1 MKLLTSLLMLV
12 PIIVAACATNNNVDP
27 HNIITDNNW
36 SVENQNLRVNES
48 NLPYLAWWQ
57 GFNDPL
63 LNQLIESALNN
74 NTPLNISRSHIE
86 AAEGELKKI
95 QFQWIPDINVLLGY
109 SNNPATGFPGLLALL
124 VPEYT
129 INIFGQ
135 IKEQQRAEYELA
147 AVKAEDDAVK
157 LTIISQV
164 CGAYFTYL
172 AELEHQELLQ
182 IQYDDMIHLSAIA
195 AKVYANGLG
204 ADMPVEELAS
214 QANLIQGEL
223 EAVKQNLV
231 VSRNALHY
239 LLNQNPGSLTPD
251 VSFNQLN
258 NPRLIFGALPLNVLE
273 NRPDLQLAKNQLSAA
288 GAGIGVAQSQLL
300 PTLRLDFIGG
310 PVAGDNSYHFPNPVT
325 TNVVDFNDQ
334 LLKIPVFKMSA
345 FGEIAKAK
353 GLDKAAYFQYVD
365 ILQKALRDTTNALSA
380 NSKLS
385 NRLQQTI
392 LAKQHLTKF
401 YNLNMRL
408 YQQGIQS
415 YNDSLKSKIAVDKIN
430 ITVNQDKLQQLLS
443 VVKLYQELAGGYK
456 AGESMPN
463 SD

>member
-1 MKLLTSLLMLV
+1 MKSLTSWIMLM
-12 PIIVAACATNNNVDP
+12 PIIIGACAANNSVNT
-27 HNIITDNNW
+27 HNIAIDNRW
-36 SVENQNLRVNES
+36 SVENPNLQINES

-63 LNQLIESALNN
+63 LNRLIESALNN
-74 NTPLNISRSHIE
+74 NTTLNISRSHIE

-129 INIFGQ
+129 INIFRQ
-135 IKEQQRAEYELA
+135 IKEQQRAKYQLA
-147 AVKAEDDAVK
+147 ATKAEDDALK

-172 AELEHQELLQ
+172 AELEHQKLLQ
-182 IQYDDMIHLSAIA
+182 TEYDDIVYLSTIA
-195 AKVYANGLG
+195 TKVYANGLG
-204 ADMPVEELAS
+204 ADMPVEELDS

-223 EAVKQNLV
+223 EIVKQNLV

-239 LLNQNPGSLTPD
+239 LLNQNPGSLVPD
-251 VSFNQLN
+251 LSFNQLN
-258 NPRLIFGALPLNVLE
+258 NPRLLFGALPLNVLE
-273 NRPDLQLAKNQLSAA
+273 NRPDLQIARNQLSAA
-288 GAGIGVAQSQLL
+288 GAGIGLAQSQLL

-310 PVAGDNSYHFPNPVT
+310 PVAGDNSYHFPNPIT

-334 LLKIPVFKMSA
+334 LLKIPAFKMSA

-353 GLDKAAYFQYVD
+353 GLDKAAYYQYIDV
-365 ILQKALRDTTNALSA
+365 LQKALRDATNALSA
-380 NSKLS
+380 NSKL
-385 NRLQQTI
+385 NNKLQQTI
-392 LAKQHLTKF
+392 LARQHLAKF
-401 YNLNMRL
+401 YDLNRRL

-415 YNDSLKSKIAVDKIN
+415 YNDSLRSKIAVDKIN
-430 ITVNQDKLQQLLS
+430 IAVNQDKLQQMLS
-443 VVKLYQELAGGYK
+443 IVKLYQELAGGYK
-456 AGESMPN
+456 VGESIPN
-463 SD
+463 TD